1 MVQQYCS
8 TLNPL
13 RTYTDESSSPSA
25 HAAVTGSGDDQAKSM
40 RITPPVTDY
49 RATNPKDLQVLKE
62 RFGLTAY
69 EMARLFAVQP
79 EQWRKHTGGQ
89 VPREISV
96 TRAFFMAAFQV
107 LSDEEIERVV
117 AYMASF
123 GARWNMDAE
132 PPARPEP
139 RYRQR
144 NEAS

>member
-1 MVQQYCS
+1 MAS
-8 TLNPL
+8 
-13 RTYTDESSSPSA
+13 R
-25 HAAVTGSGDDQAKSM
+25 DDQAPKPPRM

-49 RATNPKDLQVLKE
+49 QAPTPKDLQELKE
-62 RFGLTAY
+62 HFGLTAY
-69 EMARLFAVQP
+69 EMARLFAVAP

-89 VPREISV
+89 SPREISA

-107 LSDEEIERVV
+107 LTDEEIERVV

-132 PPARPEP
+132 PPPRPEP
-139 RYRQR
+139 RYRPR

>member
-1 MVQQYCS
+1 M
-8 TLNPL
+8 TA
-13 RTYTDESSSPSA
+13 SS
-25 HAAVTGSGDDQAKSM
+25 DDQAKSSM

-49 RATNPKDLQVLKE
+49 HAPTPRDLQVLKE
-62 RFGLTAY
+62 QFGLTAY

-89 VPREISV
+89 SPREISV

-132 PPARPEP
+132 PPQGVSEFLCVGRLVN
-139 RYRQR
+139 R
-144 NEAS
+144 SC

>member
-1 MVQQYCS
+1 V
-8 TLNPL
+8 TA
-13 RTYTDESSSPSA
+13 SS
-25 HAAVTGSGDDQAKSM
+25 DDQAKPM

-49 RATNPKDLQVLKE
+49 RAPTPQDLQVLKE
-62 RFGLTAY
+62 HFGLTAY

-89 VPREISV
+89 SPREISV

-107 LSDEEIERVV
+107 LGDEEIERVV

-123 GARWNMDAE
+123 GANWNMDAE
-132 PPARPEP
+132 PPPRPEP

>member
-1 MVQQYCS
+1 MTV
-8 TLNPL
+8 
-13 RTYTDESSSPSA
+13 SSDD
-25 HAAVTGSGDDQAKSM
+25 HAKPM

-49 RATNPKDLQVLKE
+49 RAPTPKDLQDLKE
-62 RFGLTAY
+62 QFGLTAY

-89 VPREISV
+89 APREISV

-107 LSDEEIERVV
+107 LSDDEIERVV

-132 PPARPEP
+132 PPPRPEP

>member
-1 MVQQYCS
+1 
-8 TLNPL
+8 
-13 RTYTDESSSPSA
+13 
-25 HAAVTGSGDDQAKSM
+25 M
-40 RITPPVTDY
+40 RITPPVNDY
-49 RATNPKDLQVLKE
+49 RPPTPRDLQVLKE
-62 RFGLTAY
+62 QFGLTAY

-89 VPREISV
+89 APREISV

-107 LSDEEIERVV
+107 LDDEEIERVV

-123 GARWNMDAE
+123 GASWNMDAE
-132 PPARPEP
+132 PPPRADS